1 MFNGDVRFVPFI
13 LPGGKRLNCV
23 QYTDDVKC
31 VVTNLHSFKVLS
43 ENLMVFQKANGRS
56 WIRLRLGGWRLK
68 TLYSSA
74 SRSDHKSMVYDSAVA
89 HLVMSRGKR
98 RQNCL
103 SSGLKAFPSAGCH
116 FLGRSLVIDSF
127 VTPVLWYPGTV
138 FAIPRNV
145 LPRLER
151 VLLISFGLVKQ
162 WKGWLYIRILANG
175 GWV

>member
-1 MFNGDVRFVPFI
+1 M
-13 LPGGKRLNCV
+13 
-23 QYTDDVKC
+23 
-31 VVTNLHSFKVLS
+31 
-43 ENLMVFQKANGRS
+43 
-56 WIRLRLGGWRLK
+56 K
-68 TLYSSA
+68 TLSSKA

-89 HLVMSRGKR
+89 HLVMSSGKR

-162 WKGWLYIRILANG
+162 
-175 GWV
+175 